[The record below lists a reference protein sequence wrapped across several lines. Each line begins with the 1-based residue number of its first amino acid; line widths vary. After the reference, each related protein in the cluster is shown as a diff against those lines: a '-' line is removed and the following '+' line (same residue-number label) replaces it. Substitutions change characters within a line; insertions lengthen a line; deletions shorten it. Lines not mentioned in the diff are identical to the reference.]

1 MRDRNELVKR
11 IYEISAE
18 LGIEPVLPMEISLR
32 VRDASGLEILN
43 RSEPAHSWT
52 RNAWNYLFAFFGD
65 AGAVGASFG
74 AGFMTGKRIDGTINA
89 TTYRCCSQGYIAEVD
104 ASTFVNEQNNE
115 HAGDY
120 GIVVGTS
127 STAFDPD
134 QYALG
139 AIIPH
144 GSGEGLL
151 YYMPMVQSV
160 RSYNETSKV
169 WQARFSRT
177 IHNYHT
183 ADMTVR
189 EIGLYCSCE
198 LFGYPV
204 AFFLMARD
212 VLETPAVI
220 PYGGDLVI
228 NYDVKVPFGAIDG

>member
-65 AGAVGASFG
+65 AGAVGSSFG
-74 AGFMTGKRIDGTINA
+74 AGFMTGKRIDGTIDYS
-89 TTYRCCSQGYIAEVD
+89 TGYCCCQGYVAEVD
-104 ASTFVNEQNNE
+104 ASTFVNEQENGN
-115 HAGDY
+115 Y
-120 GIVVGTS
+120 GIVAGTS

-144 GSGEGLL
+144 GSGEGQL
-151 YYMPMVQSV
+151 YYMAMLQSV

-198 LFGYPV
+198 LFGSVHFY
-204 AFFLMARD
+204 LMARD

-220 PYGGDLVI
+220 PYGGDLVV